1 MYKILD
7 LQIPGK
13 EFADGEL
20 FRTKQDVVDQLVDFH
35 NNDFSGVNDMDEELT
50 IEEFFKSNKI
60 KTTKAQLEWIL
71 DYGGWEIEKQIKC
84 KFCHKMQILSQMDG
98 RKRKIKG
105 KERLKDYHIC
115 NPKKE
120 LPTKDCNEN
129 CTIINGICVKEGKIK
144 LIKQK

>member
-84 KFCHKMQILSQMDG
+84 KFCHKWME
-98 RKRKIKG
+98 G